1 MGNSVFI
8 AIKSKKYNVMIP
20 LERRITFLR
29 GDSGVGKSAFI
40 EYVLLSDSDMDI
52 ELCKPDGFDVDV
64 LTSTD
69 LEFSIQVKC
78 KRIIILDS
86 LISSETIEFG
96 EAVNEYLIKN
106 DLYLLIMS
114 RVEIPMS
121 KDRDNDLYY
130 RERNVLY
137 LKKDEKDLT
146 KRIVIS
152 E

>member
-40 EYVLLSDSDMDI
+40 EYVLLSDS
-52 ELCKPDGFDVDV
+52 DVDV

>member
-52 ELCKPDGFDVDV
+52 ELCKPYGFDVDV
-64 LTSTD
+64 LISTD

-137 LKKDEKDLT
+137 LKKDDKDLT

>member
-20 LERRITFLR
+20 LKRRITFLR

-86 LISSETIEFG
+86 LISSETIEFD

-137 LKKDEKDLT
+137 LKKDEKDLI